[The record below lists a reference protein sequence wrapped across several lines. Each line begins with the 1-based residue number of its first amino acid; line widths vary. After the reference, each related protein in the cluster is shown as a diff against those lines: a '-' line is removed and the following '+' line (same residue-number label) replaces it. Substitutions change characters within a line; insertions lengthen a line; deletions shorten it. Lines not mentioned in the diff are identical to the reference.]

1 MTERN
6 NPFLTKQYGD
16 RWTGKVTAEDRV
28 RMVAVFGAD
37 QCVAALLV
45 PGLQK
50 SVKTAIERRQR
61 KLAKT

>member
-1 MTERN
+1 MKHS

-16 RWTGKVTAEDRV
+16 RWLGPATVEDRV
-28 RMVAVFGAD
+28 RMVAGFGAEK
-37 QCVAALLV
+37 CAAALLV

-61 KLAKT
+61 KLAKA

>member
-1 MTERN
+1 MTGS

-16 RWTGKVTAEDRV
+16 RWLGPVTVEDRV
-28 RMVAVFGAD
+28 RMVAGFDAD
-37 QCVAALLV
+37 QCAAALLV

-61 KLAKT
+61 KLAKA